1 MEKNILCSFH
11 NLILQL
17 SCPELCYPK
26 RQSKWKAVETMGK
39 CVICLLL
46 DLCAFILALQT
57 A

>member
-11 NLILQL
+11 NSILQL

-46 DLCAFILALQT
+46 DLWAFILALQT